1 MASKRTMFGNA
12 ISATNNILVGEVN
25 QAEEV
30 MSREFVS
37 PESYTKASKIFAA
50 NIAGITADINKVS
63 PDNKINKLA
72 DWFGIYET
80 NSNMSLRG
88 FMRHSIN
95 DYGYCLNRSGDV
107 ALKYRM
113 MLAFLIEEK
122 ARDKDGNILG
132 DMLDFIDF
140 DEDNQLT
147 VDDRVANFEVK

>member
-1 MASKRTMFGNA
+1 MGS
-12 ISATNNILVGEVN
+12 
-25 QAEEV
+25 
-30 MSREFVS
+30 
-37 PESYTKASKIFAA
+37 FAA
-50 NIAGITADINKVS
+50 NIAGITADVNKVS

-88 FMRHSIN
+88 FMRHSVN
-95 DYGYCLNRSGDV
+95 DYGYFLNRAGDV

-140 DEDNQLT
+140 DEN
-147 VDDRVANFEVK
+147 N